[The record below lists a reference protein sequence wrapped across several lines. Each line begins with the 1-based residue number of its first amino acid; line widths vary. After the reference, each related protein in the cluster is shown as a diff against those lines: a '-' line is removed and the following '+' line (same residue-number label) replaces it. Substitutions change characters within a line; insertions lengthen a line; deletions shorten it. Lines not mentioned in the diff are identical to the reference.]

1 MRAAFKSAQLFL
13 FTLWFSAVSVV
24 LFAGFLSY
32 FSTSGFNDICYQLL
46 DERTVLWLAGL
57 IMLIVT
63 IISYL
68 IRLLRSLRI
77 SKYDLYKLL
86 YCLMFSLFALF
97 SNHIWGFVI
106 HCLLFTLII
115 SVDDFC
121 LISRYYQKL
130 SIE

>member
-1 MRAAFKSAQLFL
+1 MRAAFKSVQLFL

-24 LFAGFLSY
+24 LFAGFLFY
-32 FSTSGFNDICYQLL
+32 FMTSGFNDICYQLL
-46 DERTVLWLAGL
+46 DERTVLWIAGL

-63 IISYL
+63 IISYP

-77 SKYDLYKLL
+77 SINALYKLL

-115 SVDDFC
+115 SVYDFC